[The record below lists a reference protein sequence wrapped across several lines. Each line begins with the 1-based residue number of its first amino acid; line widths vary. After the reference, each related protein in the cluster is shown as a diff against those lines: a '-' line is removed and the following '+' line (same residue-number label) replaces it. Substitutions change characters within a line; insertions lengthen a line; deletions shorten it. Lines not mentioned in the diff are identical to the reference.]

1 VTPSEFREDLGIHKI
16 RMNGLSCGVESL
28 TIYSAILIQCQRVT
42 DGQTDVQLMSIT
54 CFSIADARKNCLST
68 SVGSASSV
76 HDLDGAAVMT
86 DLTS

>member
-1 VTPSEFREDLGIHKI
+1 MGYRV
-16 RMNGLSCGVESL
+16 
-28 TIYSAILIQCQRVT
+28 IYSAILIQCQRVT
-42 DGQTDVQLMSIT
+42 DRSDGQTDVQLMSIT